1 MCKTRDGGAA
11 CGRDK
16 VCPFFV
22 NKKDMKKTK
31 QERLEDK
38 CCMKRNRWVKK
49 KKLQGRN
56 KSSHDTAFGLAN
68 TLRMM

>member
-49 KKLQGRN
+49 KKIAR
-56 KSSHDTAFGLAN
+56 KK
-68 TLRMM
+68 